1 MGCNENEMMKNSI
14 GKLIN
19 RLMATEI
26 QIDDMIDDTIV
37 DRRT

>member
-1 MGCNENEMMKNSI
+1 MGCNANEMMKNSI

-26 QIDDMIDDTIV
+26 QIDDMIEDTIV

>member
-26 QIDDMIDDTIV
+26 QIDDMIEDTIV